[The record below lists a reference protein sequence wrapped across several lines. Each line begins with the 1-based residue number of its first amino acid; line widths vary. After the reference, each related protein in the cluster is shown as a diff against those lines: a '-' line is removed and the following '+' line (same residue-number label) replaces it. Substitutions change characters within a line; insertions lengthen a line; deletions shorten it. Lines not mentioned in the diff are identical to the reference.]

1 MKCAEPLQLV
11 NNGFMRDGQL
21 LEKEQID
28 KIRHIPATIV
38 QGRYD
43 CVCPAKTAW
52 DLHKGKVSYATGW
65 ITASGLMPVM
75 FTVWPE
81 AKLVIA
87 PEAGHNSKEMQI
99 KQALIEA
106 TTAYGKL

>member
-1 MKCAEPLQLV
+1 
-11 NNGFMRDGQL
+11 MRDGQL
-21 LEKEQID
+21 LEKEEID

-52 DLHKGKVSYATGW
+52 DLHKGTLLALAALCPCLAYSIGHA
-65 ITASGLMPVM
+65 A
-75 FTVWPE
+75 WPE

-87 PEAGHNSKEMQI
+87 PEAGHNSKETQI
-99 KQALIEA
+99 KQALLEA
-106 TTAYGKL
+106 TNTYGKL